1 MIITKLE
8 YQKRD
13 PNRVNVFVDGNFAV
27 GIDANE
33 VLNLKLYANKE
44 ISQEELNN
52 IVGQSEFGKMFNFAI
67 NFISFRPRSEY
78 EVRFR
83 LKRKFKD
90 SGPGQ
95 NDDVINKLKKIKL
108 LDDEVFAKWFV
119 DQRNTFRPK
128 GKRVLEQELRIKG
141 IKPEIIKKVLS
152 EDETSEFEKALGL
165 ISKKKLT
172 DREKIIRFLG
182 SRGFPWDIINDVIA
196 KIGKTNYNDE

>member
-128 GKRVLEQELRIKG
+128 GKRVFEQELRIKG